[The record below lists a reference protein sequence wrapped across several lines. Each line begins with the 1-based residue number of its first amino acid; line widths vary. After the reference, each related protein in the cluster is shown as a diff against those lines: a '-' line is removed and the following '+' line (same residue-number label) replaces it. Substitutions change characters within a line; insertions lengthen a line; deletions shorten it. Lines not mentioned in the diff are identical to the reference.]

1 MGIYMVHTMRKAVA
15 YYRVSTTRQGKSG
28 LGLEAQQSAVKS
40 YCIGNEYDLVCEL
53 IEVKSTRK
61 HRPGLQEALAYCK
74 KHKATLIVARLDRLG
89 RDVEE
94 IARIVKS
101 SVEVI
106 VTDNPHANRLT
117 IHILAAVAEEQ
128 RRTISI
134 NTKEALQA
142 AKARGVIL
150 GANGRDVL
158 SKKNKVEADAFAR
171 TLQPIIQEFIS
182 EGYTSIRAIAE
193 QLNDR
198 EIPTFR
204 PGAMWHKTSVYNLLE
219 RLQMKTRQ

>member
-1 MGIYMVHTMRKAVA
+1 MDIYKVHNMRNAVA
-15 YYRVSTTRQGKSG
+15 YYRVSTPRQGRSG
-28 LGLEAQQSAVKS
+28 LGLEAQQSAVKN
-40 YCIGNEYDLVCEL
+40 YCIGNEYFLLCEL

-61 HRPGLQEALAYCK
+61 YRPHLQEALAYCR

-101 SVEVI
+101 CVEV
-106 VTDNPHANRLT
+106 VVVDNPHANRFT

-128 RRTISI
+128 RRTTSI
-134 NTKEALQA
+134 NTKDALQA
-142 AKARGVIL
+142 AKARGVQL
-150 GANGRDVL
+150 GVNGRDVL
-158 SKKNKVEADAFAR
+158 SKKNKREADIFAR
-171 TLQPIIQEFIS
+171 NLQPIIQVFIS
-182 EGYTSIRAIAE
+182 EGYSIRAITE

>member
-53 IEVKSTRK
+53 VEVKSTRK

-101 SVEVI
+101 SVEIV

-171 TLQPIIQEFIS
+171 TLQPIIQEFIL
-182 EGYTSIRAIAE
+182 EGHSIRAIAE